1 MSLAS
6 QLKEQ
11 NETLVGVKDGV
22 ESLNASF
29 IKFFNLDE
37 QKKTRERL
45 QDKERQQDSKTSRG
59 SLFGI
64 FGGSA
69 KKTSAKK
76 DDKEFKG
83 LLGGAGGQLTQ
94 AILGTRLLTMMGG
107 RGGKGGGMFAS
118 AAKGI
123 VGLGLFAFAD
133 AIASEVDK
141 LNPGSPEI
149 GDMAHDIAK
158 SGGLGYLLFGRKGA
172 VAGILLSIFNTDEN
186 RALLEQT
193 LKNLDIDPEKTKA
206 AAGGIVNEY
215 LKSLNRATEKEATIS
230 DYLVAA
236 SPLLY
241 FRSIRKGLGTVLSKT
256 FGFGKNLIFGKGA
269 TKGAGAAGAAGR
281 QGMFSK
287 MSDAVGKRAGA
298 FMDKKPLQSA
308 VTGARNALVAG
319 GMKIGV
325 LPTKKR
331 GATRVSAN
339 GKSGEA
345 ITKILNNK
353 KFQKVL
359 GALNKIPGG
368 RYLATIPAMATVL
381 SRTDL
386 SQEEK
391 KREFVNLFGGIGGA
405 VLGAAVG
412 GLLTS
417 PGGPLAALGVLGG
430 GILGGFGGE
439 YIAGLLYDYIMGDN
453 KSSPTISSEAVSSQ
467 GLDDL
472 GLALSTPD
480 LIPDR
485 VKPSVQKPIPQ
496 QGMQIA
502 EASMMRDRTSA
513 TIYRAGDNVA
523 IDNSSRSSSSH
534 LLGATSS
541 SVDTQDPT
549 FRTRKV

>member
-45 QDKERQQDSKTSRG
+45 QDKERQQDSKNSRN
-59 SLFGI
+59 SLFGM
-64 FGGSA
+64 FGVGGA
-69 KKTSAKK
+69 KKASPKK

-107 RGGKGGGMFAS
+107 RGGKDGGMFAS
-118 AAKGI
+118 AAKGV

-141 LNPGSPEI
+141 LNPDSPEV

-158 SGGLGYLLFGRKGA
+158 AGGLGYLLFGRKGA

-193 LKNLDIDPEKTKA
+193 LKNLDIDPEKTKTA
-206 AAGGIVNEY
+206 AAGVVNEY
-215 LKSLNRATEKEATIS
+215 LKSLNRVTDEEKEASIS
-230 DYLVAA
+230 DYLIAA
-236 SPLLY
+236 SPLLSLG
-241 FRSIRKGLGTVLSKT
+241 FVRKGLMKT
-256 FGFGKNLIFGKGA
+256 AGFGKNLIFGAGA
-269 TKGAGAAGAAGR
+269 GAGAGAAGAAGR

-287 MSDAVGKRAGA
+287 MSDAAGRRAGL
-298 FMDKKPLQSA
+298 FMEKKPLQSA

-319 GMKIGV
+319 SMNLGV
-325 LPTKKR
+325 
-331 GATRVSAN
+331 ATN

-368 RYLATIPAMATVL
+368 KYIATIPAMATVL

-453 KSSPTISSEAVSSQ
+453 KSSPTIPSEAVSSQ
-467 GLDDL
+467 GVQGLGDL
-472 GLALSTPD
+472 GGALSTPD

-485 VKPSVQKPIPQ
+485 VKASVQKPIPQ

-534 LLGATSS
+534 LLGTTSS

-549 FRTRKV
+549 FRTRKA